1 MTSAMPRVR
10 TVVYIK
16 LLLMAVFW
24 GGTFIAGKIA
34 AQRVGPFSAAFLRF
48 AIASI
53 FLCLTALR
61 LEGRLP
67 ALRRHQLL
75 PVFLLGMTGV
85 FAYNVC
91 FFKGLK
97 LIEAGRAAIIIA
109 NNPIC
114 IALFSALLFREH
126 LTRMRLAGILISIS
140 GAVVVITRGDWHMI
154 GSGAV
159 GPGEL
164 FILGCVASWVAFS
177 LIGKVLLAELSPL
190 ASVLYAALSGT
201 VCLAVPAWQEGL
213 LTAWPSYTLADWAS
227 LFYLGFFGTV
237 LGFVWYYQ
245 GIQRIGP
252 TKAGVFINF
261 VPVSAIL
268 FSFIFLH
275 EPLTLSLLFGAA
287 LVLTGVYLT
296 NRAARKRPPG

>member
-1 MTSAMPRVR
+1 MTADVSRVR
-10 TVVYIK
+10 PVVYLK
-16 LLLMAVFW
+16 LFLMAVFW
-24 GGTFIAGKIA
+24 GGTFIAGKVA

-48 AIASI
+48 AIASVL
-53 FLCLTALR
+53 LCLVAVR

-85 FAYNVC
+85 FAYNVF

-114 IALFSALLFREH
+114 IALFSALLFRER
-126 LTRMRLAGILISIS
+126 LTPLRLTGILISIS
-140 GAVVVITRGDWHMI
+140 GALLVITRGDWHLI

-190 ASVLYAALSGT
+190 ASVLYAALSGAA
-201 VCLAVPAWQEGL
+201 CLALPAWREGL
-213 LTAWPSYTLADWAS
+213 LADWPTYTMIDWAA

-261 VPVSAIL
+261 VPVSAVL
-268 FSFIFLH
+268 FSFFLLH
-275 EPLTLSLLFGAA
+275 EPLTLSLLLGAV
-287 LVLTGVYLT
+287 LVLSGVYLT
-296 NRAARKRPPG
+296 NRGAREAPK